1 MLLSQDKL
9 DHRDSV
15 SKHGKSLRKTKQKTT
30 HNQAQ
35 TKRPRLLQQSKT
47 ERSHH
52 CCNSAKAVKT
62 PGVYSKRLQESSCTA
77 DLPPTIRSRPG
88 LECFSSHP
96 PHNVGTHHP
105 RFIGFQ
111 RICPES
117 KSRYSGKPSTHKY
130 PNQLLGLNPSGNSAP
145 RSHSLPP
152 PPRWGDKKK
161 KKVKVKPCGLR

>member
-15 SKHGKSLRKTKQKTT
+15 SKHGKSLWKTKQKTT

-62 PGVYSKRLQESSCTA
+62 PGFT
-77 DLPPTIRSRPG
+77 
-88 LECFSSHP
+88 
-96 PHNVGTHHP
+96 PHVCRGAPAWQT
-105 RFIGFQ
+105 F
-111 RICPES
+111 
-117 KSRYSGKPSTHKY
+117 
-130 PNQLLGLNPSGNSAP
+130 LLPSGLGRGWSASAHTP
-145 RSHSLPP
+145 RTL
-152 PPRWGDKKK
+152 WGRITQGSSAFSESAQKARAGIL
-161 KKVKVKPCGLR
+161 VNLLLTNTPTSCWV